1 MNTEIALL
9 QCSAAVAYG
18 LGGACMKLSDGL
30 RRPPATAGVYALFL
44 LGATLQAL
52 SLRRSDLGVPYVLV
66 LGLEALV
73 ALGIA
78 LFAFGESITLPRAL
92 GVVLILTGALLLS

>member
-1 MNTEIALL
+1 MNQTLLL
-9 QCSAAVAYG
+9 QCGAALAYG

-30 RRPPATAGVYALFL
+30 RNPAASAGVYGLFC
-44 LGATLQAL
+44 LGATLQTI
-52 SLRRSDLGVPYVLV
+52 SLRRTGLGVPYVVV

-78 LFAFGESITLPRAL
+78 LFAFG
-92 GVVLILTGALLLS
+92 G